1 MKITSKRQGGMP
13 REDTTSAHK
22 AGSISSH
29 VPVWLGSRIKRLTVD
44 QFKRGTVSLADVD
57 MSAP

>member
-1 MKITSKRQGGMP
+1 MP
-13 REDTTSAHK
+13 REDRTSAHR

-44 QFKRGTVSLADVD
+44 QFRRGTVSLADVD